1 MIKNLLINSL
11 RYLKS
16 KPLYSGI
23 NIAALSMG
31 IICSLAIF
39 QYVIF
44 EYSFDKF
51 HANASDIYRVRLDNI
66 TPEGVRISEATCY
79 PFTSKTMMDEF
90 PEVINATTLVQKGMS
105 KGTFSTTD
113 QSNNEVRHYEE
124 DVFFTDSEFFQIFSF
139 EFILRASNGLLNEPH
154 TAVIT
159 ESAALKYFGRTEVL
173 GQLIQRNGTE
183 LYKITGIVKD
193 PPVTSHI
200 NFTILLSFETFK
212 QIRPDVEQANKWS
225 WWGFYNYAQLAPD
238 TDIEA
243 LEAKFPD
250 FITKYIGKDELS
262 SIDFKLQPMLD
273 IHLKSHLI
281 GEIESNS
288 DASIVNTLSFVALI
302 ILLLA
307 WINYVNFSSSQASS
321 RQKDVAI
328 KKALGSSSKL
338 ITIQLLLE
346 ALILN
351 IIAFLV
357 AYLFLFLFSQQ
368 IYQLVNV
375 NFPLFNPTFYL
386 LALIFIIIGTVVSG
400 VIPFVSLL
408 NMKPA
413 QLLKGKSKN
422 TTIGSGLRK
431 GLVIFQFV
439 ITSVMIAGI
448 SVIYLQ
454 IDFMKNQNLNVN
466 TKNILV
472 VQSPNLRNEIYHE
485 VIQSFK
491 NEVIKNT
498 DFEKISVA
506 SAIPGTRGWS
516 AGRIRRLGQD
526 ENEEVQLENIHIDED
541 FIELFGLNL
550 LAGTNFGATYEN
562 NANKVIL
569 TETAIKT
576 LGYDDPANTVGQKI
590 IVYGEET
597 EIIGVINDYHHLSLK
612 ENLSPIMLR
621 VVRGGRDHFS
631 FKSNQ
636 AITGEKIEKIKELWD
651 KVFPGNTFNY
661 SYLDLDYNKQ
671 YSDDITLQ
679 NAMSIFSN
687 IALIISCLGIFGLA
701 SYNLAVRSKELSIR
715 KVLGAKSIE
724 LYNLLLK
731 EYLLLVVIA
740 SGLAVPISYY
750 IQNAWLD
757 NYSYKVSVSP
767 LLLALPCV
775 ISILLVFI
783 TISYHSIKSALI
795 NPIHNLRSE

>member
-1 MIKNLLINSL
+1 MIKNILLNTL

-23 NIAALSMG
+23 NIAALSLGMV
-31 IICSLAIF
+31 CSLAIF

-51 HANASDIYRVRLDNI
+51 HINAPNIYRVRLDNV

-105 KGTFSTTD
+105 KGTFSTID
-113 QSNNEVRHYEE
+113 QGSKETRHYED

-139 EFILRASNGLLNEPH
+139 EFLSKSSIGLLSDPN

-159 ESAALKYFGRTEVL
+159 ESTALKYFGKTEVL

-212 QIRPDVEQANKWS
+212 QIRPDVEQSNKWS

-238 TDIEA
+238 TNIKE
-243 LEAKFPD
+243 LEAKFPN

-262 SIDFKLQPMLD
+262 SVDFKLQPILD

-281 GEIESNS
+281 GEVESNS
-288 DASIVNTLSFVALI
+288 DSSIVNTLSFAAII

-328 KKALGSSSKL
+328 KKALGSSTKL

-357 AYLFLFLFSQQ
+357 AYFFLFLFSER
-368 IYQLVNV
+368 IYQLVSV
-375 NFPLFNPTFYL
+375 SFPLFNRTFYL
-386 LALIFIIIGTVVSG
+386 LAFIFIIIGTMTSG
-400 VIPFVSLL
+400 VIPFASLL

-413 QLLKGKSKN
+413 QLLRGKSKN
-422 TTIGSGLRK
+422 TSIGSGLRK
-431 GLVIFQFV
+431 GLVIFQFI

-454 IDFMKNQNLNVN
+454 IDFMKSQNLNVN

-472 VQSPNLRNEIYHE
+472 VQSPNLRNETYYE

-498 DFEKISVA
+498 DFEKITVA

-526 ENEEVQLENIHIDED
+526 QNESIQLENIHIDED
-541 FIELFGLNL
+541 FIELFGLDL
-550 LAGTNFGATYEN
+550 LAGVNFGSIYEN

-569 TETAIKT
+569 TETAIKA
-576 LGYDDPANTVGQKI
+576 LGFDDSSNTVGQKI

-597 EIIGVINDYHHLSLK
+597 EIVGVVKDYHHLSLK

-621 VVRGGRDHFS
+621 VARGGRDYFS

-636 AITGEKIEKIKELWD
+636 EITAEKIEKIKGEWD
-651 KVFPGNTFNY
+651 RFFPGNTFNY

-671 YSDDITLQ
+671 YSDDMTLQ
-679 NAMSIFSN
+679 NAISIFSN
-687 IALIISCLGIFGLA
+687 IALIIACLGIFGLA

-715 KVLGAKSIE
+715 KVLGATSIE
-724 LYNLLLK
+724 LYSLLLK
-731 EYLLLVVIA
+731 EYLLLVIIA
-740 SGLAVPISYY
+740 SALAIPMSYY
-750 IQNAWLD
+750 IQNAWLE
-757 NYSYKVSVSP
+757 NYSYKVDVP
-767 LLLALPCV
+767 TLLLALPSF

-783 TISYHSIKSALI
+783 TVSYHSFKSAVI
-795 NPIHNLRSE
+795 NPIHHLRLE

>member
-16 KPLYSGI
+16 KLLYSGI

-31 IICSLAIF
+31 IISSLAIF

-51 HANASDIYRVRLDNI
+51 HTNASNIYRVRLDNI

-79 PFTSKTMMDEF
+79 PFTSKTMMEEF

-105 KGTFSTTD
+105 KGTFSTID

-139 EFILRASNGLLNEPH
+139 EFISQASSGLLNEPH

-183 LYKITGIVKD
+183 LYKITGILKD

-212 QIRPDVEQANKWS
+212 QIRPDVEQSNKWS

-238 TDIEA
+238 TDIEE

-250 FITKYIGKDELS
+250 FITKYLGKDELS
-262 SIDFKLQPMLD
+262 SVDFKLQPMLD

-357 AYLFLFLFSQQ
+357 AHFFLFLLSKQ
-368 IYQLVNV
+368 IHQLVNV
-375 NFPLFNPTFYL
+375 HFPLFNPTFYL
-386 LALIFIIIGTVVSG
+386 LAFLFIIIGTVISG
-400 VIPFVSLL
+400 VIPFASLL

-413 QLLKGKSKN
+413 QLLRGKSKN
-422 TTIGSGLRK
+422 TTIGYGLRK

-472 VQSPNLRNEIYHE
+472 VQSPNLRNDTYHE

-550 LAGTNFGATYEN
+550 LAGSDFGATYEN

-569 TETAIKT
+569 NETAIKT
-576 LGYDDPANTVGQKI
+576 LGYDEPTNTVGQKI

-621 VVRGGRDHFS
+621 VVYGGRDYFS

-636 AITGEKIEKIKELWD
+636 DITAEKIEKIKALWD
-651 KVFPGNTFNY
+651 TFFPGNTFNY
-661 SYLDLDYNKQ
+661 SYLDFEYNKQ

-679 NAMSIFSN
+679 NTISIFSN
-687 IALIISCLGIFGLA
+687 IALIIACLGIFGLA

-757 NYSYKVSVSP
+757 KYSYKVSVSP